1 VTARPGTATVGA
13 RDWLERAGVAL
24 AVPPGL
30 AFADLTLDSRAVVP
44 GALFLA
50 LPGTRQHGREFAAA
64 AVAAGAVAVAYD
76 AAEPAPAV
84 PEDVPL
90 LAVPGLARRPGAF
103 AAAFYGDPSLDLR
116 VTAITGTNGKT
127 TVAWLL
133 GQALEALGVAAGYVG
148 TLGAGRT
155 GAVAG
160 GALTTPDCVSMH
172 RLLRRLA
179 DAGARAVAAEVSSH
193 ALDQGRLDAVRTPVV
208 AFTNLS
214 RDHLDYH
221 GTLERYGAAK
231 ARLFER
237 GAGTAVINV
246 GDAFGRR
253 LAAGLAPGTALLGVA
268 LGGDEQPGAALRGQV
283 VTQDAGGLV
292 IEVWGDF
299 GRGRLASPLWGRFNA
314 ENLLVALGCLLADGR
329 PLGPSLAALGAATA
343 PPGRLERVPGRVAAP
358 AVVVDFAHTPDALAK
373 ALAAVRAHRAGRLW
387 VVFGCGGERDPGKRG
402 PMGAAAGAGADRVVI
417 TSDNPRGEDPAAIA
431 AAIAAGVPAGMPVD
445 VVPDR
450 ATAIRDAILAAGPD
464 DVVLVAGKGHET
476 YQEIAGQRRPFA
488 DAAVARAALEAR
500 Q

>member
-1 VTARPGTATVGA
+1 
-13 RDWLERAGVAL
+13 
-24 AVPPGL
+24 
-30 AFADLTLDSRAVVP
+30 
-44 GALFLA
+44 
-50 LPGTRQHGREFAAA
+50 
-64 AVAAGAVAVAYD
+64 
-76 AAEPAPAV
+76 
-84 PEDVPL
+84 
-90 LAVPGLARRPGAF
+90 
-103 AAAFYGDPSLDLR
+103 
-116 VTAITGTNGKT
+116 
-127 TVAWLL
+127 
-133 GQALEALGVAAGYVG
+133 
-148 TLGAGRT
+148 
-155 GAVAG
+155 
-160 GALTTPDCVSMH
+160 
-172 RLLRRLA
+172 
-179 DAGARAVAAEVSSH
+179 VAAEVSSH
-193 ALDQGRLDAVRTPVV
+193 ALDQGRIDGVRTPVV

-292 IEVWGDF
+292 LEVWGDF
-299 GRGRLASPLWGRFNA
+299 GRGRLVSPLWGRFNA

-343 PPGRLERVPGRVAAP
+343 PPGRLERVPGAAAAP

-402 PMGAAAGAGADRVVI
+402 PMGAAAAAGADRVVI

-431 AAIAAGVPAGMPVD
+431 AAIRAGVPPGTPVD

-450 ATAIRDAILAAGPD
+450 ATAIRDTILAAGPD

-500 Q
+500 R